1 MKSQEIYNAWT
12 EQRGR
17 IEVGQQFSQKVMR
30 QIYQRE
36 RQKRRWPFEMQRLV
50 ELISARPWT
59 KVALLGTGAVIGLI
73 RIACTLLPLL
83 GQYDYC
89 G

>member
-1 MKSQEIYNAWT
+1 MKAEEIYRDWQAQKR
-12 EQRGR
+12 E
-17 IEVGQQFSQKVMR
+17 IEVSPLFPDRVMSR
-30 QIYQRE
+30 IGRYEQE
-36 RQKRRWPFEMQRLV
+36 KRRWPFNVQQLV
-50 ELISARPWT
+50 ELISARPLT